1 MKNLK
6 INNDN
11 FYRSFNICESKDLKE
26 IKELIDLEYAKGNI
40 VWTHPLYQTWSNLH
54 DKLKHVSS
62 FNRLK
67 NKIINLVKDINKD
80 LKLTTCWCNLSVEN
94 NYYVF
99 HQHKTKLTCVFYL
112 HSKEE
117 SYGLRLEEHNIIF
130 PAVENSVVI
139 FDGGIAHSIEHM
151 PNKVFDSVLSHRYSV
166 VFDFI

>member
-11 FYRSFNICESKDLKE
+11 FYRSFNVCESKDLKE
-26 IKELIDLEYAKGNI
+26 IKELIDLEYANNNI
-40 VWTHPLYQTWSNLH
+40 VWTHPLYQTWSDLH
-54 DKLKHVSS
+54 IILKDSSS

-67 NKIINLVKDINKD
+67 NKIIELVKDIDKD

-94 NYYVF
+94 NFYVF
-99 HQHKTKLTCVFYL
+99 HKHQTKLTCVFYL

-139 FDGGIAHSIEHM
+139 FDGSIAHSIEHM